1 MFFNIVVLFQT
12 VQNQNCLT
20 QNSNTAAGGKCHP
33 SKIISYKYSIC
44 FLCLLW
50 INYILTSIL
59 S

>member
-1 MFFNIVVLFQT
+1 MLFNIVVLFQT

-33 SKIISYKYSIC
+33 SKIISYKYSFC

-50 INYILTSIL
+50 INYIFN
-59 S
+59 